1 MKTISVILII
11 AGALSLFLSIL
22 FKLTH
27 WPGINLLI
35 AIGLTFFISGLYI
48 LIRLQNKS

>member
-11 AGALSLFLSIL
+11 FGSLSLFLSIL

-27 WPGINLLI
+27 WPGANLLI
-35 AIGLTFFISGLYI
+35 AIGLILFLPGLII
-48 LIRLQNKS
+48 LIRLQNKI